1 MSSDLVSRS
10 GSLYL
15 PFGGRQ
21 TPWSVG
27 AKAYTRVETV
37 TRTPCSSR
45 SAFVL
50 LVQVVVHRTPCSSR
64 SAFVLLVQ
72 VVVLR
77 TPCSSRSA
85 FVLLVQV
92 VVHSI
97 PRSVVSQG
105 CIRVESWH
113 ITTAISPRV
122 VDLVICVF
130 WFPFGSRPRTPCLSR
145 VYLIPHTSRSSKL
158 SSSPSRCLIESPWVT
173 ILA

>member
-1 MSSDLVSRS
+1 MGCRLEPEPVGLPNICFWVSSTDSFIVILFLLFTVFSDLVSRS

-72 VVVLR
+72 DVVHW

-92 VVHSI
+92 VVH
-97 PRSVVSQG
+97 
-105 CIRVESWH
+105 
-113 ITTAISPRV
+113 
-122 VDLVICVF
+122 
-130 WFPFGSRPRTPCLSR
+130 
-145 VYLIPHTSRSSKL
+145 
-158 SSSPSRCLIESPWVT
+158 
-173 ILA
+173 